1 VSIKYRG
8 DVDIVKLSIR
18 FSRICLQKNDKRVS
32 DNTNLKI
39 GFSRVGTKEEKGT

>member
-8 DVDIVKLSIR
+8 DVED
-18 FSRICLQKNDKRVS
+18 RVS

-39 GFSRVGTKEEKGT
+39 GFSRVGTKDEKGTFNYILK